1 KRHRDPDKAVSV
13 ARSLRRVEL
22 GRIASGDL
30 LGYLDVQQVRRE
42 LSTIGAAVL
51 EAALRA
57 EIRGW
62 MDEGTRRR
70 EEAGDEKEVR
80 PLARIAVIGMG
91 RLGGME
97 LGFGSDADVMVAAE
111 PAPGVEETEA
121 LKWAIGIIDKMRT
134 RLAKPSGDPPLEV
147 DL

>member
-1 KRHRDPDKAVSV
+1 L
-13 ARSLRRVEL
+13 ART
-22 GRIASGDL
+22 ASGDL
-30 LGYLDVQQVRRE
+30 LGYLDVQQVCRE
-42 LSTIGAAVL
+42 LSSIWAAVL

-62 MDEGTRRR
+62 MHEETRRLEAEG
-70 EEAGDEKEVR
+70 EERKPR

-111 PAPGVEETEA
+111 PAPGIDEPEA
-121 LKWAIGIIDKMRT
+121 LKWAFGMIDKMRT
-134 RLAKPSGDPPLEV
+134 RLAKPSGDRP
-147 DL
+147 